1 MTSIIGYTRVPFN
14 TSASKNFS
22 IAPVQRLYQNKS
34 PFQDP
39 QQQQQLCIVENDGG
53 FDSTCKNNRRP
64 SYHRIFS
71 REMSQ
76 HGIIELITD
85 KRKQKEDTDNTN
97 NNNNNNRSIKDN
109 NKVVTT
115 PNKDIDIPRR
125 PSLRSGNSVNYNI
138 LLSIDL
144 SSAHDYD
151 SLSSS
156 IQSSQDSLQ
165 SLMNAISRIAQEK
178 TVHFV
183 QILNL
188 LKKLQSQQDK
198 HRFMS
203 CIDKHSG
210 KILVYFP
217 NTISYTSV
225 DQTYEWLKYTVDVD
239 IDRFKHWQLSV
250 VDEQKCNTDNTMV
263 QPIPPSSPKPTP
275 FDGENYFNDL
285 HLFIDHIDTLI
296 ESDGLFSHH
305 KNKKKRENQ

>member
-22 IAPVQRLYQNKS
+22 IAPVQQLCQNKS
-34 PFQDP
+34 PFQDL
-39 QQQQQLCIVENDGG
+39 QQQQQLCIVKNDS

-64 SYHRIFS
+64 VYHRMFS

-85 KRKQKEDTDNTN
+85 KRKQKEDATST
-97 NNNNNNRSIKDN
+97 NNRSIKDN
-109 NKVVTT
+109 KVVTA
-115 PNKDIDIPRR
+115 PNKDIGISRR
-125 PSLRSGNSVNYNI
+125 PSLRYTNSVNYNI

-144 SSAHDYD
+144 SNAHDYD
-151 SLSSS
+151 CLSSS

-183 QILNL
+183 HILNL
-188 LKKLQSQQDK
+188 LKKLQLQQEK

-225 DQTYEWLKYTVDVD
+225 DQTYEWLKYTIDVD

-250 VDEQKCNTDNTMV
+250 VDEQKCNTDDTIQQ
-263 QPIPPSSPKPTP
+263 QPPPKPTP

-285 HLFIDHIDTLI
+285 HLFIDHIDNLI
-296 ESDGLFSHH
+296 ESDGLFSH